1 MKHIFLLNILIKNY
15 IRKMVKHPLRHPS
28 KDIIESKGTILRGKT
43 ICMCL
48 TGSVAVINAPVIAR
62 ELMRLGA
69 EIIPCMSK
77 AATELIK
84 PSLMHWATGNPVIT
98 KLTGAVEH
106 VFLAGDRP
114 NASGKADLILVC
126 PATANTIS
134 KIANGIDDTPV
145 TTMVSTA
152 FGSSIPIVIV
162 PAMHESMYHSIV
174 EKNISTLKEHGF
186 DVLGPRISEG
196 KAKISKV
203 EDVIDKV
210 LDLLITT
217 RDLEGKKIIITAG
230 PSREAIDDIR
240 YLSNKSSGRMGIE
253 LAKEASARGA
263 EVLLVAGECMVKIP
277 DYINTIHAESADD
290 FIKTIK
296 DELSYSN
303 YDMFISAAAIS
314 DYKPTEHIEGKISSD
329 EVEELKVNMQLT
341 PKILGVAR
349 RKDYKLFIIAFK
361 AEINI
366 SRSELIDRAYNR
378 LLKSEADLIVANDV
392 GRKDIGFNSKNNEV
406 YIVNKEKHITHI
418 DKHNKRYVASKVID
432 VALENYRNREVN
444 N

>member
-1 MKHIFLLNILIKNY
+1 MVNELMK
-15 IRKMVKHPLRHPS
+15 HPS

-48 TGSVAVINAPVIAR
+48 TGSVACINSPMIAR

-69 EIIPCMSK
+69 EVIVTMSK
-77 AATELIK
+77 AATELIN

-106 VFLAGDRP
+106 VYLAGDRP
-114 NASGKADLILVC
+114 NHFGKADIILVS

-145 TTMVSTA
+145 TTVVSTA

-162 PAMHESMYHSIV
+162 PAMHASMFHPII
-174 EKNISTLKEHGF
+174 ERNIARLKECGIN
-186 DVLGPRISEG
+186 VLGPRLDEG
-196 KAKISKV
+196 KAKIAKV
-203 EDVIDKV
+203 DDIIDKV
-210 LDLLITT
+210 IDLLITE
-217 RDLEGKKIIITAG
+217 RDLEGKKVLITAG
-230 PSREAIDDIR
+230 PSREAIDSIR

-263 EVLLVAGECMVKIP
+263 DVLLVAGECMVKIP
-277 DYINTIHAESADD
+277 DYINTIHVESADD
-290 FIKTIK
+290 FTKTIK

-303 YDMFISAAAIS
+303 YDMFISAAAVS
-314 DYKPTEHIEGKISSD
+314 DYKPVDFIEGKISSD
-329 EVEELKVNMQLT
+329 SVEKLNVLMHLT
-341 PKILGVAR
+341 PKILNVAR

-361 AEINI
+361 AEMNV
-366 SRSELIDRAYNR
+366 SRTELIDRAYNR

-392 GRKDIGFNSKNNEV
+392 GREDIGFNSKDNEV
-406 YIVNKEKHITHI
+406 YIINKDKHITHI
-418 DKHNKRYVASKVID
+418 EKHTKRYVASKIID
-432 VALENYRNREVN
+432 VALDNFKSIEN
-444 N
+444 